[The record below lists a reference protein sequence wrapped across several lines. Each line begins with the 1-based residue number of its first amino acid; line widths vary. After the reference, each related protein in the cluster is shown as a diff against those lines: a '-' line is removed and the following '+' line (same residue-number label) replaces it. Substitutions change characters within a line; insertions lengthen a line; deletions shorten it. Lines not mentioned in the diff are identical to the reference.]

1 MAEHNDTIWIIS
13 PLKGIDLGDQP
24 EVLLADGFA
33 LMRANQRLNGAREEL
48 KLLLSSVQIHN
59 LSKVLWFFT
68 SRIPQST
75 LNAVDVPKSIELF
88 QDAFMAF
95 QVVKPIETYG
105 LIFHGVERMGSSL
118 RWQGIDDRHW
128 PMMAGMWAQ
137 LRAFD
142 DPLLQEAQGILS
154 RVRDVM
160 KGSEISKRNA
170 IHLLQLA
177 LEHPHPYVACL
188 LAVMGMEAILDSRDR
203 RDFEGKLCD
212 MLGASA
218 LAFPDWNS
226 PEFPALKY
234 TVKDLAMHLYTL
246 RSKIAHGAD
255 LTRAAK
261 DKNAPVDL
269 HQFKEYIVAEGSELE
284 SEPIRYAT
292 LLGEAAIYL
301 LGQVIRKVL

>member
-1 MAEHNDTIWIIS
+1 MS
-13 PLKGIDLGDQP
+13 PLKGIDLGDQS
-24 EVLLADGFA
+24 EVPLTHGFA
-33 LMRANQRLNGAREEL
+33 LMRAEERLNGARDEL
-48 KLLLSSVQIHN
+48 RLLLNSVQFHN
-59 LSKVLWFFT
+59 LSKVSWFFV
-68 SRIPQST
+68 SRIPQVT
-75 LNAVDVPKSIELF
+75 LNVIDVPKSIELF

-95 QVVKPIETYG
+95 QVVKPIQTHG
-105 LIFHGVERMGSSL
+105 LIFHGVERIGSPL
-118 RWQGIDDRHW
+118 RWQGIDDRRW
-128 PMMAGMWAQ
+128 PMTAGMWSQ
-137 LRAFD
+137 LRVFD
-142 DPLLQEAQGILS
+142 APLLEEVQGILN
-154 RVRDVM
+154 RVCDVM
-160 KGSEISKRNA
+160 RGSEIPKRNA

-188 LAVMGMEAILDSRDR
+188 LAVTGMEAVLDSRDR
-203 RDFEGKLCD
+203 WDFESKLCK

-234 TVKDLAMHLYTL
+234 TVKDLAVHLYTL

-255 LTRAAK
+255 LTRAAH

-269 HQFKEYIVAEGSELE
+269 HEFKEYIVAEGSEME
-284 SEPIRYAT
+284 NQPIRYAT